1 MLELRTEGALMFD
14 DFFAKG
20 HELWQQG
27 KPFATATVVR
37 ADKPTSGKPGD
48 KAIITEDGEMFGW
61 IGGSCAQPT
70 VIEEAIKALAENR
83 SYLIRLATEAQPG
96 GDRGGITELPM
107 TCYSGGTMEIYIEPH
122 QPRVRIVVI
131 GGQHVAQA
139 LVHLGR
145 AMGYEIVSVVPA
157 GEANQITEADQ
168 QVGDLEALP
177 KLLTPGACVVVAT
190 HGNYDELA
198 LEPALKSGAGY
209 VGLVASRKRAES
221 VVEYLQGRGLSDKD
235 LAALHV
241 PAGLDIGARRGDE
254 IALSIL
260 AEIVRH
266 RRQIEAVEKPTV
278 VANEVEAMPESAIDP
293 ICGMSVQIE
302 GAAHTHEH
310 EGTTYYF
317 CCAGCKTRF
326 ATDPQ
331 TYLEAA
337 QA

>member
-1 MLELRTEGALMFD
+1 MFD

-20 HELWQQG
+20 HELWQSG
-27 KPFATATVVR
+27 EAFATATVVR
-37 ADKPTSGKPGD
+37 AEKPTSGKPGD
-48 KAIITEDGEMFGW
+48 RAIVTEDGKMFGW

-70 VIEEAIKALAENR
+70 VIEEALKAMRENR
-83 SYLIRLATEAQPG
+83 SILIRLSTETDPEG
-96 GDRGGITELPM
+96 ERGGLTELPM

-122 QPRVRIVVI
+122 QPRVRLVVV

-157 GEANQITEADQ
+157 GEANQIAEADQ
-168 QVGDLEALP
+168 QVSDLEALP
-177 KLLTPGACVVVAT
+177 ELVNPGTCVVVAT
-190 HGNYDELA
+190 HGHYDEVA
-198 LEPALKSGAGY
+198 LEPALRSGAGY
-209 VGLVASRKRAES
+209 VGLVASRTRAAS
-221 VVEYLQGRGLSDKD
+221 VVEYLRGKGLGEEE

-260 AEIVRH
+260 AEIVQH
-266 RRQIEAVEKPTV
+266 RRQAEAVETPSVEEAV
-278 VANEVEAMPESAIDP
+278 VGEAPETAIDP
-293 ICGMSVQIE
+293 ICGMSVKIE

-317 CCAGCKTRF
+317 CCAGCETRF
-326 ATDPQ
+326 AADPRSF
-331 TYLEAA
+331 LEAA
-337 QA
+337 QP